1 MERVN
6 AESGA
11 TCEVCHEPLTTTDLN
26 ESEHR
31 CERHPMVEEASSAP
45 LRRALAKRG
54 PSPHGW
60 RWIKPPTKAEREAF
74 NRLLKAKP

>member
-1 MERVN
+1 MVETTSGAVQGGALRGAVAVNQEAAMERVK

-31 CERHPMVEEASSAP
+31 CERHPMVEEASDHTDHI
-45 LRRALAKRG
+45 G
-54 PSPHGW
+54 
-60 RWIKPPTKAEREAF
+60 TAE
-74 NRLLKAKP
+74 